1 MLSLKF
7 RMTFVV
13 AFHTS
18 DQESPGNNDHATQ
31 SDIPRSLFPLGRWW
45 AGSQTSRWGPVGFR
59 DGCGIWGAPGVGK
72 LLCSAARRSCAEDGW
87 QSSGAT
93 QAFLRHLAR
102 ALRMSRDFVAR
113 MGWRKAQSSV
123 GEAQLQ
129 PHKSRELLLWFVA
142 LSQGAGSGGTLG
154 VHRDG
159 DKKQSG
165 CLRCQPDLRDPLVP
179 PGQRHQLLWL
189 FPLWSC
195 PLWLHRERGPSE
207 RQYKYHTSPLA
218 S

>member
-129 PHKSRELLLWFVA
+129 PHKSRELLLFGLLPCPKELAVVGHWGSTGMGTKS
-142 LSQGAGSGGTLG
+142 SQG
-154 VHRDG
+154 V
-159 DKKQSG
+159 
-165 CLRCQPDLRDPLVP
+165 
-179 PGQRHQLLWL
+179 
-189 FPLWSC
+189 
-195 PLWLHRERGPSE
+195 
-207 RQYKYHTSPLA
+207 
-218 S
+218 